1 MQEYDISFKGGQRG
15 KWCADETNT
24 VKCNRNAQGAWEKW
38 KVVDL
43 GNDKYAFKGG
53 KDGKWCA
60 DEGPHGVKCN
70 RNHIKSWETF
80 TIERHGDRIAL
91 KGVRMASTVQT
102 RVTESSV
109 IDLMYRRGRN
119 LNLLVLIFHVIAQV
133 IKDAF
138 ILCLQAFF
146 FRFQSSKILVE
157 CKNNI
162 FSMGRVTSKVSSKM
176 KIQR

>member
-1 MQEYDISFKGGQRG
+1 MQEYDISFKGGQHG
-15 KWCADETNT
+15 KWCADETDT

-53 KDGKWCA
+53 KNGKWCA

-91 KGVRMASTVQT
+91 KGGKDGKYCADEGNRIVCNRP
-102 RVTESSV
+102 
-109 IDLMYRRGRN
+109 
-119 LNLLVLIFHVIAQV
+119 HVEAWEKFEPV
-133 IKDAF
+133 GFDF
-138 ILCLQAFF
+138 PCHCP
-146 FRFQSSKILVE
+146 S
-157 CKNNI
+157 N
-162 FSMGRVTSKVSSKM
+162 
-176 KIQR
+176 